1 MRVYLPAGSAELQR
15 LVAGETIQIEG
26 FLAVSTD
33 EEDEL
38 GALEAAGE
46 EAGCVVVAEVS
57 DPDGPVGLDDV
68 EALHVDID
76 DSGDLAWFGTQEIA
90 AVIELVRASEAR

>member
-1 MRVYLPAGSAELQR
+1 MYLPAGSAELRR
-15 LVAGETIQIEG
+15 LVAGGAIQVEG

-57 DPDGPVGLDDV
+57 DPDGPVDLDDV

-76 DSGDLAWFGTQEIA
+76 DSGALAWFGTQEIA
-90 AVIELVRASEAR
+90 AVIELVRAREAR